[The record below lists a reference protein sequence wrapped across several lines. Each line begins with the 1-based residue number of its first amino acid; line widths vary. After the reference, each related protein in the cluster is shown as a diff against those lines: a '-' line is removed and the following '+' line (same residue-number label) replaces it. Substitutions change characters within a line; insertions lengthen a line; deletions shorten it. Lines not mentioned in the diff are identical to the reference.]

1 MVFTSGKGRH
11 CIALIAATLAIV
23 LLLSGCVDVYSGRRP
38 FDYPNSVWVCED
50 PYIKI
55 IVDDAKNMY
64 SIYDCGKGK
73 TVIMLAFDFG
83 RGIVA
88 FAESEENDVLF
99 RGNCR
104 FGERS
109 FRVTVIEDNLWGGEY
124 DVLCFAR
131 IE

>member
-11 CIALIAATLAIV
+11 SIALIAATLAIV

-109 FRVTVIEDNLWGGEY
+109 FRVTVIEDNLWNGEY
-124 DVLCFAR
+124 DVLRFERA
-131 IE
+131 E